1 MTANSRNITIFW
13 GVFHKVSVTIP
24 KIPHTVDEV
33 PGYSAALRYLYDRI
47 DYEKIGATPYT
58 LGYYRLDRLRKL
70 LDALGQPHLQYPI
83 LHIAGT
89 KGKGTTAT
97 LLAAA
102 LLASGR
108 RTGLYTSPHLLRLEE
123 RIQVDGAACSPE
135 QLIALTDMVRSAAA
149 DLEAGGEGRA
159 TFFELTTAMGL
170 LHFAQQKAQA
180 VVLEVGLGG
189 RLDSTNVCTPI
200 VSIITSISLDH
211 QTQLGNTLDAI
222 AREKA
227 GIIKAGVPVVC
238 TARSPEA
245 RAAIADVA
253 TAQRAPIEF
262 IDSDFHVTW
271 TPLRDASDIHATG
284 HPATSHGA
292 TDHLVAGH
300 PATGGGYASSAP
312 ASVGAWVDYQ
322 LGPADCASALA
333 EVERCNHA
341 SSELDP
347 GKCLPGTN
355 TDLSGTNTDLV
366 GRWQTCL
373 LGRHQADNIAAVL
386 ATLRILQQQG
396 WQLPR
401 AALQQAL
408 AVAQPPARLQIV
420 GRQPLAII
428 DSAHNPASVAA
439 GLAALNDHFPDC
451 PVTVVFAASR
461 DKDWGQMLEL
471 LAARAN
477 RLILTAYQKNPRGL
491 PIAELRHRAE
501 QLLTGSAP
509 RPGAQLKIETI
520 DTPAAAWSHACQTAP
535 AGQIIYS
542 TGSFFLA
549 AEIMSGDSSS
559 S

>member
-1 MTANSRNITIFW
+1 MTANSRNIAIFW

-24 KIPHTVDEV
+24 KIPHTLDEV
-33 PGYSAALRYLYDRI
+33 PGYSAALSYLYDRI

-102 LLASGR
+102 LLASGK

-135 QLIALTDMVRSAAA
+135 QLIALTDMVRTAAA

-170 LHFAQQKAQA
+170 LHFAQQEAQA

-211 QTQLGNTLDAI
+211 QTQLGSTLDAI

-227 GIIKAGVPVVC
+227 GIIKPGVPVVC

-262 IDSDFHVTW
+262 IDSDFYVTW
-271 TPLRDASDIHATG
+271 TPLRDAVASQATG
-284 HPATSHGA
+284 HPATI
-292 TDHLVAGH
+292 H
-300 PATGGGYASSAP
+300 PATVYPAAGGGNESSAP
-312 ASVGAWVDYQ
+312 AIDGAWVDFQ
-322 LGPADCASALA
+322 LGPADCALA
-333 EVERCNHA
+333 PAEMERRNHG
-341 SSELDP
+341 SPKLDL
-347 GKCLPGTN
+347 GKCLPGSN
-355 TDLSGTNTDLV
+355 TDLAGTDTDLT

-386 ATLRILQQQG
+386 ATLRLLQQQG

-420 GRQPLAII
+420 SRQPLAII

-501 QLLTGSAP
+501 QLLIGTAP

>member
-1 MTANSRNITIFW
+1 MTASSRNITPFW
-13 GVFHKVSVTIP
+13 EVFHKVAAIIP
-24 KIPHTVDEV
+24 QIPNSTDDV
-33 PGYSAALRYLYDRI
+33 PEYSAALRYLYDRI

-58 LGYYRLDRLRKL
+58 LGYYRLDRMRKL
-70 LDALGQPHLQYPI
+70 LDALGHPQQQYPI

-102 LLASGR
+102 LRASGR

-135 QLIALTDMVRSAAA
+135 ELIALTNMVRSAAS

-189 RLDSTNVCTPI
+189 RLDSTNVCTPV

-211 QTQLGNTLDAI
+211 QAQLGSSLDAI

-227 GIIKAGVPVVC
+227 GIIKPSVPVVC
-238 TARSPEA
+238 IARAPEA
-245 RAAIADVA
+245 RQAIAEVA
-253 TAQRAPIEF
+253 TSQQASVQL
-262 IDSDFHVTW
+262 IDRDFHVTW
-271 TPLRDASDIHATG
+271 APQHTPLDSQTTDSPAASGCDDG
-284 HPATSHGA
+284 SG
-292 TDHLVAGH
+292 
-300 PATGGGYASSAP
+300 
-312 ASVGAWVDYQ
+312 
-322 LGPADCASALA
+322 
-333 EVERCNHA
+333 
-341 SSELDP
+341 
-347 GKCLPGTN
+347 
-355 TDLSGTNTDLV
+355 LSGGAVVHYGLGCSEYSSPPSNPQRAHLDSAKLELQRSAAGAEQDLT
-366 GRWQTCL
+366 GCWQTCL

-386 ATLRILQQQG
+386 TTLRLLQQQG

-401 AALQQAL
+401 AAIQQAL
-408 AVAQPPARLQIV
+408 AAAQPPARLQIV
-420 GRQPLAII
+420 SRQPLAII

-439 GLAALNDHFPDC
+439 GLAALNDHFPGR

-461 DKDWGQMLEL
+461 DKDWGQMLEM
-471 LAARAN
+471 LAARAS

-501 QLLTGSAP
+501 QLLSGMAGPSRTP
-509 RPGAQLKIETI
+509 LEIESVES
-520 DTPAAAWSHACQTAP
+520 PAAAWARASHTAP
-535 AGQIIYS
+535 AGQVIYS

-549 AEIMSGDSSS
+549 AEIMSSLVEPC
-559 S
+559 